1 MKDGTYII
9 NLDEYE
15 SIGIHWIASYVNGDQ
30 SIEILKILGLITN
43 IEEYQKYNHDWRK
56 HLD

>member
-43 IEEYQKYNHDWRK
+43 IEEYQKYNHD
-56 HLD
+56 